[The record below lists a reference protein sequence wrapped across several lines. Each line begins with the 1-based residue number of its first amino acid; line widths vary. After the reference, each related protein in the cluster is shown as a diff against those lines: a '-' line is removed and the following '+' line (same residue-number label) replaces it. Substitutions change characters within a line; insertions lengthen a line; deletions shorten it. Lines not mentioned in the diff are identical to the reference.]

1 MLPSRVSWREAGATF
16 VAVANAAIDVTF
28 GCHDGHH
35 MTTTLLDDAFA
46 HHAWAT
52 NRLIDVC
59 GSLVDDQLATSVPG
73 TFGRIFDTLRHTVG
87 ADCWYLHRL
96 TGGSHP
102 TIDEDAADLAALRDE
117 TERHGTE
124 WLALLA
130 AGQDADDVVSVHRDD
145 GSATHAPRGIRLAQ
159 ALHHGT
165 DHRSQ
170 VCTALTAL
178 GIDPPE
184 VDAWAFGLAT
194 GRVTEVEPTT

>member
-1 MLPSRVSWREAGATF
+1 
-16 VAVANAAIDVTF
+16 
-28 GCHDGHH
+28 

-46 HHAWAT
+46 HHVWAT
-52 NRLIDVC
+52 VRLLDAC
-59 GSLVDDQLATSVPG
+59 AELTTDQLDASVPG
-73 TFGRIFDTLRHTVG
+73 TFGSIIETLRHTVG

-96 TGGSHP
+96 TGEAHDP
-102 TIDEDAADLAALRDE
+102 IDEDGADLAALRDE
-117 TERHGTE
+117 TDRHGGE

-130 AGQDADDVVSVHRDD
+130 AGQDPDDVVSVHRDD

-178 GIDPPE
+178 GIVPPD
-184 VDAWAFGLAT
+184 VDAWAFGVIV
-194 GRVTEVEPTT
+194 GRVTEVEPSA